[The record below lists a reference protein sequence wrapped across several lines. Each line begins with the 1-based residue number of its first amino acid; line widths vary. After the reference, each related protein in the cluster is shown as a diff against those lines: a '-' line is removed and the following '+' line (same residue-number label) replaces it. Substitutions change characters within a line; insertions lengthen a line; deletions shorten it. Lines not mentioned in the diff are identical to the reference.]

1 MVVPLSVFDILKLQN
16 NRIGKVNDNIIAKE
30 QKSVD
35 LHD

>member
-1 MVVPLSVFDILKLQN
+1 MVAPLSVFDILRLQN
-16 NRIGKVNDNIIAKE
+16 NRIGKVGHKAAAKE